1 MKVRVVGAGIVGLA
15 CALRLREAG
24 HEVSLVAADRPE
36 NTTSAVAAAL
46 WYPYRALPEQAVT
59 RWAARTYDV
68 LTGMVDRPGTGVKLR
83 TGRELFR
90 LPTGDP
96 WWAGAVPALKRV
108 PPAGLP
114 PGHADGLEFPAPVV
128 DMRVH
133 LAWLFDR
140 VHALGVDITWGRVQ
154 HLADAAADVDAVVNC
169 TGLGAR
175 ELVHDLTLTPVRGQV
190 VIVEQT
196 GLDGWTLDQS
206 DPRQLTYVVPRTD
219 TIVLGGTA
227 EESDEDRAVRP
238 ATASAI
244 LRRCSALVPQVAGA
258 RILGHRVGLR
268 PARPTV
274 RLEAEEHA
282 GRGVV
287 VHCYGHGGAGVTL
300 SYGCADDVVRLVSE
314 RASSGR

>member
-24 HEVSLVAADRPE
+24 HEVELVAADRPE
-36 NTTSAVAAAL
+36 NTTSSVAAAL

-59 RWAARTYDV
+59 RWAARTYEV
-68 LTGMVDRPGTGVKLR
+68 LAGMLDRPDTGVSLR
-83 TGRELFR
+83 TGRELFPR
-90 LPTGDP
+90 PTGDP
-96 WWAGAVPALKRV
+96 WWADAVPTLERV

-114 PGHADGLEFPAPVV
+114 TGYADGLTFAAPVV
-128 DMRVH
+128 DMGTH
-133 LAWLFDR
+133 LAWLLDR
-140 VHALGVDITWGRVQ
+140 VRSLGVGVTWGRVR
-154 HLADAAADVDAVVNC
+154 HLTDALAGVDAVVNC

-175 ELVHDLTLTPVRGQV
+175 ELVHDLTMTPVRGQV
-190 VIVEQT
+190 VIVEQN
-196 GLDGWTLDQS
+196 GLDAWTLDQS
-206 DPRQLTYVVPRTD
+206 DPRRPTYVVPRAG

-238 ATASAI
+238 ETASAI
-244 LRRCSALVPQVAGA
+244 LERCSALVPQVAGA

-268 PARPTV
+268 PARPAV
-274 RLEAEEHA
+274 RLEAEDHA
-282 GRGVV
+282 GRGLV

-314 RASSGR
+314 RA